1 MDIDSLAPLSK
12 EAKTL
17 NNENY
22 CCSIAQIWEKANVK
36 GIPKTYNLLEIAT
49 KRCEELES
57 QLHNLEEELELNE
70 KKVENFRQQV

>member
-1 MDIDSLAPLSK
+1 MPFRRQRMDIDNLAPLSK

-36 GIPKTYNLLEIAT
+36 GIPKVFLSFVINKNLILCYTMKMFSYN
-49 KRCEELES
+49 
-57 QLHNLEEELELNE
+57 
-70 KKVENFRQQV
+70 QQFNQI

>member
-36 GIPKTYNLLEIAT
+36 GIPKVFLSFVINKNLILCYAMKSFHIIN
-49 KRCEELES
+49 
-57 QLHNLEEELELNE
+57 NLIKCNISFEFN
-70 KKVENFRQQV
+70 